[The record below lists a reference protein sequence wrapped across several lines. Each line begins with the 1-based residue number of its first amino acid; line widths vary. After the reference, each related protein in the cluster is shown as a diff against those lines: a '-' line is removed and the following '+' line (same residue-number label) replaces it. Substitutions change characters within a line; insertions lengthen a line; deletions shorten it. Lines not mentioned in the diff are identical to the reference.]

1 MALWLSPSVSVY
13 RRPANKDNLEKCG
26 SSVVS
31 GFSKFYVG
39 AICNPGSRQNTSE
52 GHTMYLFNIYEKPET
67 YNIDSFDNYLRI
79 RYNNLDKDYLI
90 YSMELLNYKHRI
102 YL

>member
-1 MALWLSPSVSVY
+1 MPSVIKMTIKTFLRKKYPSV
-13 RRPANKDNLEKCG
+13 
-26 SSVVS
+26 
-31 GFSKFYVG
+31 
-39 AICNPGSRQNTSE
+39 CNPGSRQNTSE
-52 GHTMYLFNIYEKPET
+52 GHTMYLFNKYEKPET